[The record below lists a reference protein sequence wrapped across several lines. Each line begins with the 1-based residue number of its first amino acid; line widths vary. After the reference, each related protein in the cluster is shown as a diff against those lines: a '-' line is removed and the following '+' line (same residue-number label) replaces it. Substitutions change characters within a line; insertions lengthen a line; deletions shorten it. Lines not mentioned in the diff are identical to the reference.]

1 MVGTDPSV
9 IELRC
14 KKCNQKF
21 FDYEIHNPKGGYIMD
36 GVQIKCA
43 RCNRVLRLMK
53 YTEEMVQRGAV
64 KRNDRLVKSL

>member
-1 MVGTDPSV
+1 M

-14 KKCNQKF
+14 RRCNQKF
-21 FDYEIHNPKGGYIMD
+21 FDYEVHNAEGGYIMD

-53 YTEEMVQRGAV
+53 YTEAMVQSGAV
-64 KRNDRLVKSL
+64 KRNGRLVKSL